1 MQKISPNNVNKK
13 NKNKRGFRHI
23 KGVYFRK
30 LNLTTIN
37 KFYYTII
44 TENNELLFK
53 SNITEKT
60 LVKKINKNKNP
71 SWTQFDIEEVYEN
84 IEYESIKGK
93 NKNKRKR
100 VYNNNI

>member
-1 MQKISPNNVNKK
+1 LIGIFSSQYLGEKKMQKISPNNVNNK

-60 LVKKINKNKNP
+60 LVKKINKNKRTHRGHNL
-71 SWTQFDIEEVYEN
+71 TLKKFM
-84 IEYESIKGK
+84 KT
-93 NKNKRKR
+93 
-100 VYNNNI
+100 